1 MKANKKL
8 LPGQPGTKKLLDK
21 YGEKLVCVRYRY
33 DALKHKRIKTVELIE
48 EEVSWHKNNN
58 KKIPRNKIVK
68 IRINY
73 GEINLSRAVKSLGG
87 RWNKSKKVW
96 ELPYGDVLDLG
107 LEGSIVYD
115 KKKNS

>member
-8 LPGQPGTKKLLDK
+8 LPGQPGTKKLLEK

-48 EEVSWHKNNN
+48 EEVAWQKNIH
-58 KKIPRNKIVK
+58 KIPRNKIVR
-68 IRINY
+68 IRINW
-73 GEINLSRAVKSLGG
+73 GEVHIYKAVKSLGG
-87 RWNKSKKVW
+87 RWNERKKLW

-107 LEGSIVYD
+107 LEGRIVYD
-115 KKKNS
+115 RKKNS